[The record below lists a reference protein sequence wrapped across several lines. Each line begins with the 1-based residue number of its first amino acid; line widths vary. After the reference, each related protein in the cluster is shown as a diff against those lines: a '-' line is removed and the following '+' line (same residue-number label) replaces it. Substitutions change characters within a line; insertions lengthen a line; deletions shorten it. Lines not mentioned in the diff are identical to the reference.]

1 MCNYWENPIDRSQV
15 ALISWTGKQLG
26 EFWAGTEVDRC
37 EVLVE
42 PGNQVFTN
50 KIWLSYTKMPV

>member
-42 PGNQVFTN
+42 PGNQVFT
-50 KIWLSYTKMPV
+50 KSYTKMPV